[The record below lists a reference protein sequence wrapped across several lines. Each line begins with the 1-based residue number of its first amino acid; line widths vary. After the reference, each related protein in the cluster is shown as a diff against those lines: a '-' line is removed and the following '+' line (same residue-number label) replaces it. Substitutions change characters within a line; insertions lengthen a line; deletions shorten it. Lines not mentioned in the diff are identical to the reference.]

1 MSADDM
7 LNDIENIEEFG
18 PFDRIFRGSYTN
30 IIGEALAGV
39 TLKNSHATSSVS
51 SDRGHIHR

>member
-1 MSADDM
+1 M